1 MRNIGLPVVV
11 FKKAICTV
19 EKVKRCLHTPLTI
32 LFMAAV
38 FFFSPALAGQET
50 DIEALK
56 KGAPKVYIDCA
67 ACDIDYIR
75 TEITFVN
82 YVRDRK
88 EAQVHVLVTTLRTG
102 SGGQEYTLSFLGQNE
117 FAGVNDVQKYFS
129 NPTETDDEIRWGLV
143 RALKI
148 GLMTYVARTPIASR
162 IAISYQKEEKE
173 EAVRDRWKS
182 WVFSLSTSGYFS
194 GEESYTYHSLRL
206 NLSANRVTPELKIR
220 LSLAGSHYLSQ
231 YRYDTETIKSTLEG
245 YDFNGLAVFS
255 LGEHWSVGGYLKAS
269 SSTYQNV
276 RFSLSPS
283 PAVEYNFF
291 PYAQST
297 RRQLRCL
304 YSLKFA
310 AVRYR
315 EETIFDKIS
324 ERLWGQSLSI
334 TLDLKEKWGTISTT
348 LAGSHYFHDFSK
360 YNLTLFTALSLNL
373 TKGLNIFAWGGG
385 SMIHDQINLAKGGAT
400 LEEVL
405 LRRKQLATSYNYFFS
420 IGLSY
425 TFGSIFTNVV
435 NPRFGDGGYSGIFIQ
450 ID

>member
-1 MRNIGLPVVV
+1 MWNIDLTIFVLRKV
-11 FKKAICTV
+11 ILLV
-19 EKVKRCLHTPLTI
+19 EMVKRCGLAL
-32 LFMAAV
+32 LVLLVAV
-38 FFFSPALAGQET
+38 EFFSLPAVSAQET

-56 KGAPKVYIDCA
+56 KTAPKVYIDCSG
-67 ACDIDYIR
+67 CDIDYIR

-102 SGGQEYTLSFLGQNE
+102 SGGREYTLSFLGQNE
-117 FAGVNDVQKYFS
+117 FTGVNDIQKFFS
-129 NPTETDDEIRWGLV
+129 DPTDTEDEIRQGLV
-143 RALKI
+143 QALKI

-162 IAISYQKEEKE
+162 MAISYQKEEE
-173 EAVRDRWKS
+173 EEVVRDKWKS
-182 WVFSLSTSGYFS
+182 WVFSLSSSGYFS
-194 GEESYTYHSLRL
+194 GEESYAYHSLRL

-231 YRYDTETIKSTLEG
+231 YKYDTETIKTALEG

-255 LGEHWSVGGYLKAS
+255 LNEHWSVGGYVKAS
-269 SSTYQNV
+269 SSTYENI
-276 RFSLSPS
+276 RFSFSPS

-310 AVRYR
+310 GVRYR
-315 EETIFDKIS
+315 EETIYDKMS
-324 ERLWGQSLSI
+324 ESLWGQALTV
-334 TLDLKEKWGTISTT
+334 TLDLKEKWGTISTS

-360 YNLTLFTALSLNL
+360 YNLTFFTAISLNL
-373 TKGLNIFAWGGG
+373 TKGLNIFAFGGG
-385 SMIHDQINLAKGGAT
+385 SRIQDQLNLAKGGAT

-420 IGLSY
+420 FGLSY

-435 NPRFGDGGYSGIFIQ
+435 NPRFGDGGHGGIFIQ
-450 ID
+450 VD